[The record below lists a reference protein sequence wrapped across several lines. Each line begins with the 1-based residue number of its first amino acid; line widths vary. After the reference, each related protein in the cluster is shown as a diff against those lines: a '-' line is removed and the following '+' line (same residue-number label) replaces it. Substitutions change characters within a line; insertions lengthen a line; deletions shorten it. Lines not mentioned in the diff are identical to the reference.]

1 MTGITAPDI
10 DAAAVKAAAGA
21 IERHCDNLGITYT
34 ESSLIGSYVA
44 ALRHLNRL
52 GKTAADLDGRPDTTP
67 RASLSTGRPAAATE
81 SAL

>member
-1 MTGITAPDI
+1 MSRASLRHAQHLI
-10 DAAAVKAAAGA
+10 
-21 IERHCDNLGITYT
+21 RSHCDNLGITYT

-52 GKTAADLDGRPDTTP
+52 GKTATHLNGRPDTTR
-67 RASLSTGRPAAATE
+67 RASVATGRPPAATE